1 MLHGEHEHSLDDKN
15 RLTLP
20 AKFREHLGERV
31 VVTAGYDGCL
41 YGYAQGDWDRNA
53 DRIGSL
59 DGLNRESRLM
69 QRRFF
74 TSAVIADLDKQGRM
88 VLPAGL
94 LKSAGIEREVAVVG
108 VNDHLEIWDRT
119 AWREHRQEIEGSAED
134 VAERVAN
141 RD

>member
-1 MLHGEHEHSLDDKN
+1 
-15 RLTLP
+15 
-20 AKFREHLGERV
+20 
-31 VVTAGYDGCL
+31 
-41 YGYAQGDWDRNA
+41 
-53 DRIGSL
+53 
-59 DGLNRESRLM
+59 M